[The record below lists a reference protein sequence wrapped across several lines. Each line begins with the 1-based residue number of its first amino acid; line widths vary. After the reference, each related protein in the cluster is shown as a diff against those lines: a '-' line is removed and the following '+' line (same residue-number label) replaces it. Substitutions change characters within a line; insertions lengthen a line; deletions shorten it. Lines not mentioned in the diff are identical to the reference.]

1 MLTLT
6 RFLRFLILATLL
18 LLIPAFVYLSQGT
31 SSPVRDPKTGEWIW
45 QGMLQSIQ
53 GHGPYENNP
62 PQERPYHPITDWRKL
77 LNNVMPTHPAK
88 EHNYNNQHR
97 PVLPPQKTD
106 PAVPEPVRF
115 GHTSA
120 VLSSVDVPAVKIE
133 PKVDGAYAPAMTNA
147 TAKAELGRST
157 WRFLHTMMAR
167 FPENPTPQQS
177 EDLRKFIHLFSLL
190 YPCGDCAAH
199 FQQLLK
205 EWPPQVGSRH
215 NAELWLCNA
224 HNAVNTRLHK
234 PQFDCTKLNETY
246 DCGCGSTASSLLS
259 GINPQDAKGS
269 AHILPFYI

>member
-62 PQERPYHPITDWRKL
+62 PQERPYHPLTDWRKL

-97 PVLPPQKTD
+97 PVLPPQKTE

-120 VLSSVDVPAVKIE
+120 VLSSLDVPAVKIE

-167 FPENPTPQQS
+167 FPENPTPQQVKICANS
-177 EDLRKFIHLFSLL
+177 STCSLYYTHAETARRTSSSYSRNGHLKSARGITQS
-190 YPCGDCAAH
+190 YGYAM
-199 FQQLLK
+199 
-205 EWPPQVGSRH
+205 RT
-215 NAELWLCNA
+215 
-224 HNAVNTRLHK
+224 TRLTRA
-234 PQFDCTKLNETY
+234 CT
-246 DCGCGSTASSLLS
+246 SLSLTVP
-259 GINPQDAKGS
+259 N
-269 AHILPFYI
+269 